1 MTQKT
6 RWSILEIDPPY
17 YACRV
22 QSIPSQR
29 DCHPAAHDLGDRSEG
44 SLNDVLNATETSTQE
59 PRHCGARRS
68 LTSTVAL
75 WAGRIVLICI
85 AGVVSILSG
94 LSLVVRFFGGH

>member
-44 SLNDVLNATETSTQE
+44 KLKRCPECNGDINTRAK
-59 PRHCGARRS
+59 
-68 LTSTVAL
+68 AL
-75 WAGRIVLICI
+75 WRAPLADKHRGVMGRPYRIDLHRRR
-85 AGVVSILSG
+85 G

>member
-1 MTQKT
+1 M
-6 RWSILEIDPPY
+6 L
-17 YACRV
+17 AVCRA
-22 QSIPSQR
+22 SLANETATPLPTIWAIAR
-29 DCHPAAHDLGDRSEG
+29 RG